1 MKTVTFHED
10 ANAEMNDAA
19 QYYEERAFGL
29 GLSFLDAVE
38 GAVDNILENPEA
50 YQLVGDEVRHKLFM
64 RFPYSLLYV
73 VEPDRIRVVA
83 VAHQKRRPGYWS
95 YRL

>member
-19 QYYEERAFGL
+19 QYYEERALGL

-38 GAVDNILENPEA
+38 GPVDKILENPEA
-50 YQLVGDEVRHKLFM
+50 YQLVGDEVRHKLLI

-73 VEPDRIRVVA
+73 VEPERIRVVA